1 MSWKLEVLKWDWR
14 FRLSWFFLWIFR
26 ISNLQ
31 GGLFFVVFHGLLLFA
46 AKMEETVEECGF
58 EGGWKRE
65 EDMKKLVF
73 IGGR

>member
-1 MSWKLEVLKWDWR
+1 M
-14 FRLSWFFLWIFR
+14 
-26 ISNLQ
+26 
-31 GGLFFVVFHGLLLFA
+31 VFHGLLLFA